1 LRRFTELI
9 QQLETSNKTNDKIAA
24 LVSYFSTADE
34 KDKPF
39 VIAMFTGK
47 KPKRPVPTAL
57 IRAWATELS
66 DIPAWLFAESYHS
79 VGDLSET
86 IALVLPPATHT
97 SDRKL
102 HEWINDL
109 AALNGKSDEDK
120 KAFILHAWDSLDTQE
135 RFIFNKLISGN
146 FRIGV
151 SNKMLV
157 NAISKQSDTDSNKIM
172 HSIMGKWSPGE
183 ITYDELIA
191 GAHVNTDNSWP
202 YPFCLAYALET
213 EPASLGG
220 TEEWQAEWKWDGIRG
235 QIVKRNGELFIWS
248 RGEELVTDQFPEL
261 HFLKDQLPDGTV
273 IDGEILSVK
282 DGQVQAFSILQ
293 QRLNR
298 KTINK
303 SQLKDAPIGFYI
315 YDLLEY
321 QGADIRTEPLSERR
335 RLLEEIVSQI
345 SSGTNTESSNSEIN
359 SDNSIHSSSNS
370 SSTVI
375 GSRSSNA
382 AVAILSPVIQFNNW
396 EQLAEI
402 RQGSRDNNSEGIMLK
417 KLSSFYHS
425 GRKRGDWW
433 KWKINPYTVDTV
445 MIYAQKGSGRRANH
459 FTDYTFAV
467 RDGENLITIA
477 KAYSGLTDKEI
488 KEVDSFVKKNAIE
501 KFGPVRTVKP
511 ELVFE
516 IAFEGIAESKRH
528 KAGLALRFPRIARW
542 RKDKVAAEINTLED
556 LRQLLASTL

>member
-1 LRRFTELI
+1 MKRFTELI

-34 KDKPF
+34 KDKPY

-47 KPKRPVPTAL
+47 RPRRPVTTAL
-57 IRAWATELS
+57 IREWAIELS
-66 DIPAWLFAESYHS
+66 AIPAWLFAECYHN

-86 IALVLPPATHT
+86 IALVLPPANHT
-97 SDRKL
+97 ADRKL
-102 HEWINDL
+102 NEWITDL
-109 AALNGKSDEDK
+109 ALLNGQEDSVK
-120 KAFILHAWDSLDTQE
+120 KEFILRAWDSMDTQE

-146 FRIGV
+146 FRIGI
-151 SNKMLV
+151 SNKTLV
-157 NAISKQSDTDSNKIM
+157 NAIARQSNTDSNKIM
-172 HSIMGKWSPGE
+172 HSIMGKWTPDQ
-183 ITYDELIA
+183 ITYQELID

-202 YPFCLAYALET
+202 YPFCLAYALDT
-213 EPASLGG
+213 EPANLGE
-220 TEEWQAEWKWDGIRG
+220 TTAWQAEWKWDGIRG

-248 RGEELVTDQFPEL
+248 RGEELVTEQFPEL
-261 HFLKDQLPDGTV
+261 HFLRDELPDGTV
-273 IDGEILSVK
+273 IDGEILAVK
-282 DGQVQAFSILQ
+282 DGNIQAFSILQ

-303 SQLKDAPIGFYI
+303 SQLKEAPVGFFC
-315 YDLLEY
+315 YDIMEV
-321 QGADIRTEPLSERR
+321 QGIDIRNETLSERR
-335 RLLEEIVSQI
+335 KKLVELMSLLTTRDIV
-345 SSGTNTESSNSEIN
+345 
-359 SDNSIHSSSNS
+359 
-370 SSTVI
+370 V
-375 GSRSSNA
+375 
-382 AVAILSPVIQFNNW
+382 LSPAINFENW
-396 EQLAEI
+396 EQLIEI
-402 RQGSRDNNSEGIMLK
+402 RKESRANNSEGVMLK
-417 KLSSFYHS
+417 KLNSLYHS

-467 RDGENLITIA
+467 RDGEKLITIA
-477 KAYSGLTDKEI
+477 KAYSGLTDLEI
-488 KEVDSFVKKNAIE
+488 KEVDSFVRRNGVE

-542 RKDKVAAEINTLED
+542 RKDKNATEINTLED

>member
-1 LRRFTELI
+1 MRRFAELI
-9 QQLETSNKTNDKIAA
+9 QQVEMSNKTNDKIAA
-24 LVSYFSTADE
+24 LVSYFNEADDL
-34 KDKPF
+34 DKPF

-47 KPKRPVPTAL
+47 KPKRPVNTSL
-57 IRAWATELS
+57 IRQWATELS
-66 DIPAWLFAESYHS
+66 GIPDWLFAESYHS

-86 IALVLPPATHT
+86 IALVLPPPEHLTN
-97 SDRKL
+97 RKL

-109 AALNGKSDEDK
+109 AALYSKSEDEK
-120 KAFILHAWDSLDTQE
+120 KAFILNAWNSLETQE

-157 NAISKQSDTDSNKIM
+157 NALAKQSDTEANKIM
-172 HSIMGKWSPGE
+172 HSIMGKWEPRE
-183 ITYDELIA
+183 ITYQDLVG
-191 GAHVNTDNSWP
+191 GAHVNTDSSWP
-202 YPFCLAYALET
+202 YPFCLAYALEM
-213 EPASLGG
+213 EPASLGQPD
-220 TEEWQAEWKWDGIRG
+220 EWQAEWKWDGIRG

-248 RGEELVTDQFPEL
+248 RGEELVTAQFPEL
-261 HFLKDQLPDGTV
+261 HFLVDELEDGTV
-273 IDGEILSVK
+273 LDGEILSVK
-282 DGQVQAFSILQ
+282 DGNVQAFSILQ

-303 SQLKDAPIGFYI
+303 AQLNDAPIGFYT
-315 YDLLEY
+315 YDILEY
-321 QGADIRTEPLSERR
+321 QGEDLRDQTMEYRR
-335 RLLEEIVSQI
+335 DLLEKIIIQI
-345 SSGTNTESSNSEIN
+345 DNSEI
-359 SDNSIHSSSNS
+359 IF
-370 SSTVI
+370 
-375 GSRSSNA
+375 
-382 AVAILSPVIQFNNW
+382 LSPVITFESW

-402 RQGSRDNNSEGIMLK
+402 RQGARDINSEGIMLK
-417 KLSSFYHS
+417 KRLSLYHA

-445 MIYAQKGSGRRANH
+445 MIYAQKGSGRRANF

-467 RDGENLITIA
+467 RDGDKLITIA

-488 KEVDSFVKKNAIE
+488 KEVNSFVVKNAVE

-542 RKDKVAAEINTLED
+542 RKDKKADEINTLDD
-556 LRQLLASTL
+556 LRQLLSSTLSNS

>member
-1 LRRFTELI
+1 MKRFSQLI
-9 QQLETSNKTNDKIAA
+9 QELELSNKTNDKISA
-24 LVSYFSTADE
+24 LVAYFSEADDR
-34 KDKPF
+34 DKPY

-47 KPKRPVPTAL
+47 RPKRPVNTAL
-57 IRAWATELS
+57 IKQWAIELS
-66 DIPAWLFAESYHS
+66 GIPEWLFAESYHS

-86 IALVLPPATHT
+86 IALILPPAARTIEKSLADWIT
-97 SDRKL
+97 ELASL
-102 HEWINDL
+102 HGKTDEEKKNYILDAWNS
-109 AALNGKSDEDK
+109 LNS
-120 KAFILHAWDSLDTQE
+120 QE

-157 NAISKQSDTDSNKIM
+157 NAIAKQGEIDSNKIM
-172 HSIMGKWSPGE
+172 HSIMGKWQPNE
-183 ITYDELIA
+183 ITYQQLLE

-202 YPFCLAYALET
+202 YPFCLAYALDAGPE
-213 EPASLGG
+213 SLGP
-220 TEEWQAEWKWDGIRG
+220 TSLWQAEWKWDGIRG

-248 RGEELVTDQFPEL
+248 RGEELVTAQFPEL
-261 HFLKDQLPDGTV
+261 HFLGDQLEDGTV
-273 IDGEILSVK
+273 LDGEILAVK
-282 DGQVQAFSILQ
+282 DGKVLSFSTLQ

-303 SQLKDAPIGFYI
+303 SQLNDAPIGFYT
-315 YDLLEY
+315 YDILEHK
-321 QGADIRTEPLSERR
+321 GIDIREEPLAKRR
-335 RLLEEIVSQI
+335 ELLK
-345 SSGTNTESSNSEIN
+345 TLIN
-359 SDNSIHSSSNS
+359 SLSNQN
-370 SSTVI
+370 TI
-375 GSRSSNA
+375 F
-382 AVAILSPVIQFNNW
+382 LSPVIAFESW
-396 EQLAEI
+396 EHLASLRETAREI
-402 RQGSRDNNSEGIMLK
+402 NSEGIMLK
-417 KLSSFYHS
+417 KLDSIFHT

-445 MIYAQKGSGRRANH
+445 MIYAQKGSGRRANF

-467 RDGENLITIA
+467 RDGEQLITIA

-488 KEVDSFVKKNAIE
+488 KEVNSFVNKNAIE

-542 RKDKVAAEINTLED
+542 RKDKNADEINTLDD
-556 LRQLLASTL
+556 LRQLLSAQELGQD

>member
-1 LRRFTELI
+1 MKRFTELI
-9 QQLETSNKTNDKIAA
+9 QQLEMSNKTNDKIAA
-24 LVSYFSTADE
+24 LVDYFSTADE
-34 KDKPF
+34 QDKPF

-47 KPKRPVPTAL
+47 KPRRPVTTAL
-57 IRAWATELS
+57 IKEWAIELS
-66 DIPAWLFAESYHS
+66 AVPAWLFAESYHS

-86 IALVLPPATHT
+86 IALVLPPATYT

-102 HEWINDL
+102 HQWINEL
-109 AALNGKSDEDK
+109 AALNGKDDVAK
-120 KAFILHAWDSLDTQE
+120 KEYILKAWDSLDTQE

-157 NAISKQSDTDSNKIM
+157 NAISKQSNTESNKIM
-172 HSIMGKWSPGE
+172 HSIMGKWKPEE
-183 ITYDELIA
+183 ISYQELIA

-202 YPFCLAYALET
+202 YPFCLAYALEN
-213 EPASLGG
+213 EPASLG
-220 TEEWQAEWKWDGIRG
+220 EPAAWQAEWKWDGIRG

-261 HFLKDQLPDGTV
+261 HFLQEDLPDGTV
-273 IDGEILSVK
+273 LDGEILSVK
-282 DGQVQAFSILQ
+282 DGNVQAFSILQ

-303 SQLKDAPIGFYI
+303 SQLNDAPIGFFT

-321 QGADIRTEPLSERR
+321 QGRDLRGETMAERR
-335 RLLEEIVSQI
+335 RLLVEIM
-345 SSGTNTESSNSEIN
+345 SGLR
-359 SDNSIHSSSNS
+359 DKD
-370 SSTVI
+370 
-375 GSRSSNA
+375 
-382 AVAILSPVIQFNNW
+382 VAILSPVINFSDW
-396 EQLAEI
+396 DELAEI
-402 RQGSRDNNSEGIMLK
+402 RKGSRENNSEGIMLK
-417 KLSSFYHS
+417 KLDSLYHS

-445 MIYAQKGSGRRANH
+445 MIYAQKGSGRRANF

-467 RDGENLITIA
+467 RDGEQLITVA

-542 RKDKVAAEINTLED
+542 RKDKKAAEINTLDD

>member
-1 LRRFTELI
+1 MKRFTELI
-9 QQLETSNKTNDKIAA
+9 RQLEMSNKTNDKIAA
-24 LVSYFSTADE
+24 LVDYFTEADDL
-34 KDKPF
+34 DKPY

-47 KPKRPVPTAL
+47 KPKRPVSTAL
-57 IRAWATELS
+57 IRQWAVELS
-66 DIPAWLFAESYHS
+66 AIPEWLFAESYHS

-86 IALVLPPATHT
+86 IALVLPEAQHKT
-97 SDRKL
+97 SRKL
-102 HEWINDL
+102 HEWIKDL
-109 AALNGKSDEDK
+109 SALNGKTEEEK
-120 KAFILHAWDSLDTQE
+120 KEFIVNAWNSLETPE

-157 NAISKQSDTDSNKIM
+157 NALAKQSDLESNKVM
-172 HSIMGKWSPGE
+172 HSIMGKWQPWE
-183 ITYDELIA
+183 ISYTDLMA

-202 YPFCLAYALET
+202 YPFCLAYALEA
-213 EPASLGG
+213 EPSALGPV
-220 TEEWQAEWKWDGIRG
+220 TEWQAEWKWDGIRG

-261 HFLKDQLPDGTV
+261 HFLADELEDGTV
-273 IDGEILSVK
+273 LDGEILAVK
-282 DGQVQAFSILQ
+282 DGNVLAFSILQ

-303 SQLKDAPIGFYI
+303 SQLSDAPIGFYT

-321 QGADIRTEPLSERR
+321 KGRDLREETLEKRR
-335 RLLEEIVSQI
+335 ALLVQTI
-345 SSGTNTESSNSEIN
+345 SGLKTRHI
-359 SDNSIHSSSNS
+359 
-370 SSTVI
+370 
-375 GSRSSNA
+375 
-382 AVAILSPVIQFNNW
+382 AVLSPVVDFKDW
-396 EQLAEI
+396 EDLAEQ
-402 RQGSRDNNSEGIMLK
+402 RKGSREINSEGIMLK
-417 KLSSFYHS
+417 KLDSLYHS

-433 KWKINPYTVDTV
+433 KWKVNPYTVDTV
-445 MIYAQKGSGRRANH
+445 MIYAQKGSGRRANF

-467 RDGENLITIA
+467 RDGDQLITVA

-488 KEVDSFVKKNAIE
+488 KEVNSFVVKNAIE

-542 RKDKVAAEINTLED
+542 RKDKKADEINTLDD
-556 LRQLLASTL
+556 LRQLLQSTL

>member
-1 LRRFTELI
+1 LKRFTELI
-9 QQLETSNKTNDKIAA
+9 QQLEMSNKTNDKIAA
-24 LVSYFSTADE
+24 LVSYFSTADDL
-34 KDKPF
+34 DKPY

-47 KPKRPVPTAL
+47 KPKRPVTTAL
-57 IRAWATELS
+57 IKEWAIELS
-66 DIPAWLFAESYHS
+66 GVPAWLFAESYHS

-86 IALVLPPATHT
+86 IALMLPPPAQNT
-97 SDRKL
+97 DRRL
-102 HEWINDL
+102 HEWITDL
-109 AALNGKSDEDK
+109 GNLNGQDEAAKKS
-120 KAFILHAWDSLDTQE
+120 FITSSWDSLDTQQ

-157 NAISKQSDTDSNKIM
+157 NALAKQSNTDSNRVM
-172 HSIMGKWSPGE
+172 HSIMGKWKPE
-183 ITYDELIA
+183 DITYEELLE
-191 GAHVNTDNSWP
+191 GLHVNTDNSWP
-202 YPFCLAYALET
+202 YPFCLAYALEA
-213 EPASLGG
+213 EPATLGDP
-220 TEEWQAEWKWDGIRG
+220 ENWQAEWKWDGIRG

-261 HFLKDQLPDGTV
+261 HFLREELPDGTV
-273 IDGEILSVK
+273 LDGEILSVK
-282 DGQVQAFSILQ
+282 DGNVQVFSILQ

-303 SQLKDAPIGFYI
+303 SQLMDAPVGFYI
-315 YDLLEY
+315 YDVIEVEGIDIRDKPLKERRVLLENI
-321 QGADIRTEPLSERR
+321 ADQLITK
-335 RLLEEIVSQI
+335 
-345 SSGTNTESSNSEIN
+345 N
-359 SDNSIHSSSNS
+359 
-370 SSTVI
+370 
-375 GSRSSNA
+375 
-382 AVAILSPVIQFNNW
+382 VAILSPVIAFTDW
-396 EQLAEI
+396 DTLAEI
-402 RQGSRDNNSEGIMLK
+402 RQGARENNSEGLMLK
-417 KLSSFYHS
+417 KLDALYHS

-445 MIYAQKGSGRRANH
+445 MIYAQKGSGRRANF

-488 KEVDSFVKKNAIE
+488 KEVDSFVKRNAIE

-542 RKDKVAAEINTLED
+542 RKDKKAEEINTLDD
-556 LRQLLASTL
+556 LRQLLQSTLGT

>member
-1 LRRFTELI
+1 MRRFTQLI

-57 IRAWATELS
+57 IRQWATELS

-86 IALVLPPATHT
+86 IALVLPPAAHRT
-97 SDRKL
+97 DRKL

-109 AALNGKSDEDK
+109 AALNGKNDEAK
-120 KAFILHAWDSLDTQE
+120 KEFILYAWDNLDTQE

-157 NAISKQSDTDSNKIM
+157 NAISKQSDTESNKIM
-172 HSIMGKWSPGE
+172 HSIMGKWNPGD
-183 ITYDELIA
+183 ITYQELIA

-202 YPFCLAYALET
+202 YPFCLAYALEA
-213 EPASLGG
+213 EPAGLGG

-261 HFLKDQLPDGTV
+261 HFLRDELPDGTV

-282 DGQVQAFSILQ
+282 DGEVQAFSILQ

-298 KTINK
+298 KIINK

-321 QGADIRTEPLSERR
+321 KGEDIRTEPLSERR
-335 RLLEEIVSQI
+335 RLLEQIVSGI
-345 SSGTNTESSNSEIN
+345 SNN
-359 SDNSIHSSSNS
+359 D
-370 SSTVI
+370 V
-375 GSRSSNA
+375 
-382 AVAILSPVIQFNNW
+382 AVLSPVITFNDW
-396 EQLAEI
+396 EELAEV
-402 RQGSRDNNSEGIMLK
+402 RKGSRENNSEGIMLK

-467 RDGENLITIA
+467 RDGESLVTVA

-542 RKDKVAAEINTLED
+542 RKDKVAAEINTLDD

>member
-1 LRRFTELI
+1 MKRFTELI
-9 QQLETSNKTNDKIAA
+9 QQLEMSNKTNDKIAA
-24 LVSYFSTADE
+24 LVDYFSTADE
-34 KDKPF
+34 QDKPF

-47 KPKRPVPTAL
+47 KPRRPVTTAL
-57 IRAWATELS
+57 IKEWAIELS
-66 DIPAWLFAESYHS
+66 AVPAWLFAESYHS

-86 IALVLPPATHT
+86 IALVLPPATYT

-102 HEWINDL
+102 HQWINEL
-109 AALNGKSDEDK
+109 AALNGKDDAAK
-120 KAFILHAWDSLDTQE
+120 KEYILKAWDSLDTQE

-157 NAISKQSDTDSNKIM
+157 NAISKQSNTESNKIM
-172 HSIMGKWSPGE
+172 HSIMGKWKPEE
-183 ITYDELIA
+183 ISYQELIA

-202 YPFCLAYALET
+202 YPFCLAYALEN
-213 EPASLGG
+213 EPASLG
-220 TEEWQAEWKWDGIRG
+220 EPAAWQAEWKWDGIRG

-261 HFLKDQLPDGTV
+261 HFLQEDLPDGTV
-273 IDGEILSVK
+273 LDGEILSVK
-282 DGQVQAFSILQ
+282 DGNVQAFSILQ

-303 SQLKDAPIGFYI
+303 SQLNDAPIGFFT

-321 QGADIRTEPLSERR
+321 QGRDLRGETMAERR
-335 RLLEEIVSQI
+335 RLLVEIM
-345 SSGTNTESSNSEIN
+345 SGLR
-359 SDNSIHSSSNS
+359 DKD
-370 SSTVI
+370 
-375 GSRSSNA
+375 
-382 AVAILSPVIQFNNW
+382 VAILSPVINFSDW
-396 EQLAEI
+396 DELAEI
-402 RQGSRDNNSEGIMLK
+402 RKGSRENNSEGIMLK
-417 KLSSFYHS
+417 KLDSLYHS

-445 MIYAQKGSGRRANH
+445 MIYAQKGSGRRANF

-467 RDGENLITIA
+467 RDGEQLITVA

-542 RKDKVAAEINTLED
+542 RKDKKAAEINTLDD

>member
-1 LRRFTELI
+1 LKRFSELI
-9 QQLETSNKTNDKIAA
+9 QQLEMSNKTNDKIAS
-24 LVSYFSTADE
+24 LVSYFNEADDL
-34 KDKPF
+34 DKPF

-47 KPKRPVPTAL
+47 KPKRPVNTAL
-57 IRAWATELS
+57 IRQWAIELS
-66 DIPAWLFAESYHS
+66 GIPDWLFAESYHS

-86 IALVLPPATHT
+86 IALVLPPAENLTN
-97 SDRKL
+97 RKL

-109 AALNGKSDEDK
+109 AALHSKTEDEKKS
-120 KAFILHAWDSLDTQE
+120 FILNAWNSLETQE

-157 NAISKQSDTDSNKIM
+157 NALAKQSETEANKIM
-172 HSIMGKWSPGE
+172 HSIMGKWEPTE
-183 ITYDELIA
+183 ITYNDLVG
-191 GAHVNTDNSWP
+191 GAHVNTDSSWP
-202 YPFCLAYALET
+202 YPFCLAYALEM
-213 EPASLGG
+213 EPSSLGKP
-220 TEEWQAEWKWDGIRG
+220 EEWQAEWKWDGIRG

-248 RGEELVTDQFPEL
+248 RGEELVTAQFPEL
-261 HFLKDQLPDGTV
+261 HFLVDELADGTV
-273 IDGEILSVK
+273 LDGEILSVK
-282 DGQVQAFSILQ
+282 DGNVQAFSILQ

-303 SQLKDAPIGFYI
+303 SQLNDAPIGFYTYDI
-315 YDLLEY
+315 LEHDGVDVRDQDMTFRRDLLEKIIA
-321 QGADIRTEPLSERR
+321 QVSVTDV
-335 RLLEEIVSQI
+335 IV
-345 SSGTNTESSNSEIN
+345 
-359 SDNSIHSSSNS
+359 
-370 SSTVI
+370 
-375 GSRSSNA
+375 
-382 AVAILSPVIQFNNW
+382 LSPIVAFDSW
-396 EQLAEI
+396 EQLATI
-402 RQGSRDNNSEGIMLK
+402 RQGARDINSEGIMLK
-417 KLSSFYHS
+417 KKESLYHA

-445 MIYAQKGSGRRANH
+445 MIYAQKGSGRRANF

-467 RDGENLITIA
+467 RDGDKLITIA

-488 KEVDSFVKKNAIE
+488 KEVNSFVVKNAVE

-542 RKDKVAAEINTLED
+542 RKDKKADEINTLED
-556 LRQLLASTL
+556 LRQLLSSTLTVS

>member
-1 LRRFTELI
+1 MKRFSELI
-9 QQLETSNKTNDKIAA
+9 QELEMSNKTNDKIAS
-24 LVSYFSTADE
+24 LVSYFNEADDL
-34 KDKPF
+34 DKPF

-47 KPKRPVPTAL
+47 KPKRPVTTAL
-57 IRAWATELS
+57 IRQWAIELS
-66 DIPAWLFAESYHS
+66 GIPDWLFAESYHS

-86 IALVLPPATHT
+86 IALVLPPAENLTN
-97 SDRKL
+97 RKL

-109 AALNGKSDEDK
+109 AALSSKTEDEKKS
-120 KAFILHAWDSLDTQE
+120 FILNAWNSLETQE

-157 NAISKQSDTDSNKIM
+157 NALAKQSETEANKIM
-172 HSIMGKWSPGE
+172 HSIMGKWEPTE
-183 ITYDELIA
+183 ITYNDLVG
-191 GAHVNTDNSWP
+191 GAHVNTDSSWP
-202 YPFCLAYALET
+202 YPFCLAYALEM
-213 EPASLGG
+213 EPSSLGKP
-220 TEEWQAEWKWDGIRG
+220 EEWQAEWKWDGIRG

-248 RGEELVTDQFPEL
+248 RGEELVTAQFPEL
-261 HFLKDQLPDGTV
+261 HFLVDELADGTV
-273 IDGEILSVK
+273 LDGEILSVK
-282 DGQVQAFSILQ
+282 DGNVQAFSILQ

-303 SQLKDAPIGFYI
+303 SQLNDAPIGFYT
-315 YDLLEY
+315 YDILEHDGVDVRD
-321 QGADIRTEPLSERR
+321 QDMTFRR
-335 RLLEEIVSQI
+335 DLLEEIIAQVSVK
-345 SSGTNTESSNSEIN
+345 
-359 SDNSIHSSSNS
+359 D
-370 SSTVI
+370 VI
-375 GSRSSNA
+375 
-382 AVAILSPVIQFNNW
+382 VLSPIVAFDSW
-396 EQLAEI
+396 EQLATI
-402 RQGSRDNNSEGIMLK
+402 RQGARDINSEGIMLK
-417 KLSSFYHS
+417 KKESLYHA

-445 MIYAQKGSGRRANH
+445 MIYAQKGSGRRANF

-467 RDGENLITIA
+467 RDGDKLITIA

-488 KEVDSFVKKNAIE
+488 KEVNSFVVKNAVE

-542 RKDKVAAEINTLED
+542 RKDKKADEINTLED
-556 LRQLLASTL
+556 LRQLLSSTLTVS

>member
-1 LRRFTELI
+1 MKRFTELI
-9 QQLETSNKTNDKIAA
+9 QQLEMSNKTNDKIAA
-24 LVSYFSTADE
+24 LVDYFNEADDL
-34 KDKPF
+34 DKPY

-47 KPKRPVPTAL
+47 KPKRPVNTSL
-57 IRAWATELS
+57 LRQWAIELS
-66 DIPAWLFAESYHS
+66 EIPDWLFAESYHS

-86 IALVLPPATHT
+86 IALVLPPAKHT
-97 SDRKL
+97 IQKKL
-102 HEWINDL
+102 HEWIQDL
-109 AALNGKSDEDK
+109 AYLNGKDDEHK
-120 KAFILHAWDSLDTQE
+120 KGFIIEAWDGLETQE

-157 NAISKQSDTDSNKIM
+157 NALAKQSDTESNKIM
-172 HSIMGKWSPGE
+172 HSIMGKWLPQDISYKDLVE
-183 ITYDELIA
+183 

-202 YPFCLAYALET
+202 YPFCLAYALEVD
-213 EPASLGG
+213 PDSLG
-220 TEEWQAEWKWDGIRG
+220 EPEQWQAEWKWDGIRG

-261 HFLKDQLPDGTV
+261 HVLLNQLEDGTV

-282 DGQVQAFSILQ
+282 DGNVQAFSILQ

-303 SQLKDAPIGFYI
+303 SQLTDAPIGFYA

-321 QGADIRTEPLSERR
+321 EGKDLREEPLGNR
-335 RLLEEIVSQI
+335 RLLLEDLIRNIKTNNVMVI
-345 SSGTNTESSNSEIN
+345 SPK
-359 SDNSIHSSSNS
+359 
-370 SSTVI
+370 V
-375 GSRSSNA
+375 
-382 AVAILSPVIQFNNW
+382 VFKNW
-396 EQLAEI
+396 DELTEI
-402 RQGSRDNNSEGIMLK
+402 RQQARELNSEGIMLK
-417 KLSSFYHS
+417 KMDSLYHA

-445 MIYAQKGSGRRANH
+445 MIYAQKGSGRRANF

-467 RDGENLITIA
+467 RDGEKLITIA

-488 KEVDSFVKKNAIE
+488 KEVNSFVVKNAIE

-542 RKDKVAAEINTLED
+542 RKDKKANEINTLDD
-556 LRQLLASTL
+556 LRQLLSSTLSKI

>member
-1 LRRFTELI
+1 LKRFSELI
-9 QQLETSNKTNDKIAA
+9 QQLEMSNKTNDKIAS
-24 LVSYFSTADE
+24 LVSYFNEADDL
-34 KDKPF
+34 DKPF

-47 KPKRPVPTAL
+47 KPKRPVNTAL
-57 IRAWATELS
+57 IRQWAIELS
-66 DIPAWLFAESYHS
+66 GIPDWLFAESYHS

-86 IALVLPPATHT
+86 IALVLPPPENLTN
-97 SDRKL
+97 RKL

-109 AALNGKSDEDK
+109 AALHGKTEDEK
-120 KAFILHAWDSLDTQE
+120 KSFILNAWNSLETQE

-157 NAISKQSDTDSNKIM
+157 NALAKQSETEANKIM
-172 HSIMGKWSPGE
+172 HSIMGKWEPTE
-183 ITYDELIA
+183 ITYNDLVG
-191 GAHVNTDNSWP
+191 GAHVNTDSSWP
-202 YPFCLAYALET
+202 YPFCLAYALEM
-213 EPASLGG
+213 EPSSLGKP
-220 TEEWQAEWKWDGIRG
+220 EEWQAEWKWDGIRG

-248 RGEELVTDQFPEL
+248 RGEELVTAQFPEL
-261 HFLKDQLPDGTV
+261 HFLVDELADGTV
-273 IDGEILSVK
+273 LDGEILSVK
-282 DGQVQAFSILQ
+282 DGNVQAFSILQ

-303 SQLKDAPIGFYI
+303 SQLNDAPIGFYTYDI
-315 YDLLEY
+315 LEHDGVDVRDQDMTFRRDLLEKIIA
-321 QGADIRTEPLSERR
+321 QVSVKDV
-335 RLLEEIVSQI
+335 IV
-345 SSGTNTESSNSEIN
+345 
-359 SDNSIHSSSNS
+359 
-370 SSTVI
+370 
-375 GSRSSNA
+375 
-382 AVAILSPVIQFNNW
+382 LSPIVAFDSW
-396 EQLAEI
+396 EQLALI
-402 RQGSRDNNSEGIMLK
+402 RQGARDINSEGIMLK
-417 KLSSFYHS
+417 KKASLYHA

-445 MIYAQKGSGRRANH
+445 MIYAQKGSGRRANF

-467 RDGENLITIA
+467 RDGDKLITIA

-488 KEVDSFVKKNAIE
+488 KEVNSFVVKNAVE

-542 RKDKVAAEINTLED
+542 RKDKKADEINTLED
-556 LRQLLASTL
+556 LRQLLSSTLTVS

>member
-1 LRRFTELI
+1 LKRFSELI

-24 LVSYFSTADE
+24 LVDYFSNADDR
-34 KDKPF
+34 DKTY

-47 KPKRPVPTAL
+47 KPKRPVNTAL
-57 IRAWATELS
+57 LRTWGTELS
-66 DIPAWLFAESYHS
+66 GIPPWLFQESYSS

-86 IALVLPPATHT
+86 IALVLPPPGQVT
-97 SDRKL
+97 DRKL
-102 HEWINDL
+102 HEWITDL
-109 AALNGKSDEDK
+109 AALNGKTDEEK
-120 KAFILHAWDSLDTQE
+120 KAFILNAWNSLDTPQ

-151 SNKMLV
+151 SHKMLV
-157 NAISKQSDTDSNKIM
+157 NALAKQSDTNSNKIM
-172 HSIMGKWSPGE
+172 HSIMGKWQPE
-183 ITYDELIA
+183 ETTYEALIE

-202 YPFCLAYALET
+202 YPFCLAYALEMQP
-213 EPASLGG
+213 EELGA
-220 TEEWQAEWKWDGIRG
+220 ESDWQAEWKWDGIRG

-261 HFLKDQLPDGTV
+261 HFLKDELEDGTV
-273 IDGEILSVK
+273 LDGEILSIK
-282 DGQVQAFSILQ
+282 DGNVQVFSILQ

-303 SQLKDAPIGFYI
+303 SQLNDAPVGFYI

-321 QGADIRTEPLSERR
+321 QTQDIREKTMAERR
-335 RLLEEIVSQI
+335 ALLEDIVSALQ
-345 SSGTNTESSNSEIN
+345 TK
-359 SDNSIHSSSNS
+359 D
-370 SSTVI
+370 
-375 GSRSSNA
+375 
-382 AVAILSPVIQFNNW
+382 VALLSPVIEFNTW
-396 EQLAEI
+396 DELAET
-402 RQGSRDNNSEGIMLK
+402 RQRSRDMNSEGIMLK
-417 KLSSFYHS
+417 RLDSLYHS

-445 MIYAQKGSGRRANH
+445 LIYAQKGSGRRAN
-459 FTDYTFAV
+459 FYTDYTFAV
-467 RDGENLITIA
+467 RDGEKLITVA

-488 KEVDSFVKKNAIE
+488 KEVDAFVKRNAVE

-528 KAGLALRFPRIARW
+528 KAGLALRFPRILRW
-542 RKDKVAAEINTLED
+542 RKDKKAEEINTLED
-556 LRQLLASTL
+556 LRQLLNSTLS

>member
-1 LRRFTELI
+1 MKRFTELI

-34 KDKPF
+34 LDKPY

-47 KPKRPVPTAL
+47 KPRRPVATAL
-57 IRAWATELS
+57 IRQWATELS
-66 DIPAWLFAESYHS
+66 GIPAWLFAESYHS

-86 IALVLPPATHT
+86 IALVLPPPARTT
-97 SDRKL
+97 DRKL
-102 HEWINDL
+102 HEWIQDL
-109 AALNGKSDEDK
+109 AGLNGKDDDAK
-120 KAFILHAWDSLDTQE
+120 KEFILHAWDSLDTQE

-172 HSIMGKWSPGE
+172 HSIMGKWNPGE
-183 ITYDELIA
+183 ITYQELIA

-202 YPFCLAYALET
+202 YPFCLAYALEA
-213 EPASLGG
+213 EPSSLGE
-220 TEEWQAEWKWDGIRG
+220 TDEWQAEWKWDGIRG

-261 HFLKDQLPDGTV
+261 HFLKDELPDGTV

-303 SQLKDAPIGFYI
+303 SQLKDAPIGFFI
-315 YDLLEY
+315 YDLLEF
-321 QGADIRTEPLSERR
+321 QGQDIRTEPLKERR
-335 RLLEEIVSQI
+335 RILEDMISAVS
-345 SSGTNTESSNSEIN
+345 NT
-359 SDNSIHSSSNS
+359 
-370 SSTVI
+370 
-375 GSRSSNA
+375 
-382 AVAILSPVIQFNNW
+382 AVAILSPVIEFNDW

-402 RQGSRDNNSEGIMLK
+402 RKGSRDNNSEGIMLK

-488 KEVDSFVKKNAIE
+488 KEVDSFVRKNAIE

-542 RKDKVAAEINTLED
+542 RKDKKAAEINTLDD

>member
-1 LRRFTELI
+1 MKRFTELI

-34 KDKPF
+34 RDKPY

-47 KPKRPVPTAL
+47 KPKRPVNTAL
-57 IRAWATELS
+57 IREWATELS
-66 DIPAWLFAESYHS
+66 EIPAWLFAESYHS

-86 IALVLPPATHT
+86 IALVLPPPAHT

-102 HEWINDL
+102 HEWITDL
-109 AALNGKSDEDK
+109 AAINGKDDAAK
-120 KAFILHAWDSLDTQE
+120 KEFILWAWDNLDTQE

-172 HSIMGKWSPGE
+172 HSIMGKWNPGE
-183 ITYDELIA
+183 ITYEELIA

-202 YPFCLAYALET
+202 YPFCLAYALEA
-213 EPASLGG
+213 EPATLGG

-261 HFLKDQLPDGTV
+261 HFLKDELPDGTV
-273 IDGEILSVK
+273 LDGEILSVK

-303 SQLKDAPIGFYI
+303 SQLKDAPIGFFI

-321 QGADIRTEPLSERR
+321 QGKDIRTEPLSERR
-335 RLLEEIVSQI
+335 RLLVDMI
-345 SSGTNTESSNSEIN
+345 SKVNTNDI
-359 SDNSIHSSSNS
+359 
-370 SSTVI
+370 
-375 GSRSSNA
+375 
-382 AVAILSPVIQFNNW
+382 AILSPVIEFTDW
-396 EQLAEI
+396 DGLAEI
-402 RQGSRDNNSEGIMLK
+402 RKGSRENNSEGIMLK
-417 KLSSFYHS
+417 KLSSLYHS

-433 KWKINPYTVDTV
+433 KWKINPYTVDAV

-488 KEVDSFVKKNAIE
+488 KEVDTFVKRNAIE

-542 RKDKVAAEINTLED
+542 RKDKKAAEINTLED

>member
-1 LRRFTELI
+1 MKRFTELI

-34 KDKPF
+34 RDKPY

-47 KPKRPVPTAL
+47 KPKRPVNTAL
-57 IRAWATELS
+57 IREWATELS
-66 DIPAWLFAESYHS
+66 EIPAWLFAESYHS

-86 IALVLPPATHT
+86 IALVLPPPAHT

-102 HEWINDL
+102 HEWITDL
-109 AALNGKSDEDK
+109 AAINGKDDAAK
-120 KAFILHAWDSLDTQE
+120 KEFILWAWDNLDTQE

-172 HSIMGKWSPGE
+172 HSIMGKWNPGE
-183 ITYDELIA
+183 ITYEELIA

-202 YPFCLAYALET
+202 YPFCLAYALEA

-261 HFLKDQLPDGTV
+261 HFLKDELPDGTV
-273 IDGEILSVK
+273 LDGEILSVK

-303 SQLKDAPIGFYI
+303 SQLKDAPIGFFI

-321 QGADIRTEPLSERR
+321 DGKDIRTEPLSERR
-335 RLLEEIVSQI
+335 RLLVAMISKVNTNEI
-345 SSGTNTESSNSEIN
+345 
-359 SDNSIHSSSNS
+359 
-370 SSTVI
+370 
-375 GSRSSNA
+375 
-382 AVAILSPVIQFNNW
+382 AILSPVIDFTDW
-396 EQLAEI
+396 DELAEI
-402 RQGSRDNNSEGIMLK
+402 RKCSRENNSEGIMLK

-433 KWKINPYTVDTV
+433 KWKINPYTVDAV

-488 KEVDSFVKKNAIE
+488 KEVDSFVKRNAIE

-542 RKDKVAAEINTLED
+542 RKDKKAAEINTLED

>member
-1 LRRFTELI
+1 MKRFTELI

-24 LVSYFSTADE
+24 LVDYFSTADE
-34 KDKPF
+34 RDKPY

-47 KPKRPVPTAL
+47 KPKRPVSTTL
-57 IRAWATELS
+57 IKEWAIEKS
-66 DIPAWLFAESYHS
+66 AVPEWLFSESYHS

-86 IALVLPPATHT
+86 IALILPPPEKET
-97 SDRKL
+97 DFKL
-102 HEWINDL
+102 HEWIKALQDL
-109 AALNGKSDEDK
+109 TGKTDVEK
-120 KAFILHAWDSLDTQE
+120 KTFILESWNSLDTAQ

-151 SNKMLV
+151 SHKMLV
-157 NAISKQSDTDSNKIM
+157 NALAKQSDTDSNRIM
-172 HSIMGKWSPGE
+172 HSIMGKWKPDE
-183 ITYDELIA
+183 VTYQELVQ
-191 GAHVNTDNSWP
+191 GFHVNTDNSWP
-202 YPFCLAYALET
+202 YPFCLAYALENT
-213 EPASLGG
+213 PDQLGHPAD
-220 TEEWQAEWKWDGIRG
+220 WQAEWKWDGIRG

-248 RGEELVTDQFPEL
+248 RGEELVTEQFPEL
-261 HFLKDQLPDGTV
+261 HFLKAELEDGTV
-273 IDGEILSVK
+273 LDGEILSVK
-282 DGQVQAFSILQ
+282 DGTVQTFSILQ

-303 SQLKDAPIGFYI
+303 SQLNDAPIGFYT

-321 QGADIRTEPLSERR
+321 RGKDLRTHRLEERR
-335 RLLEEIVSQI
+335 KLLESTLSNLKTSGIVM
-345 SSGTNTESSNSEIN
+345 
-359 SDNSIHSSSNS
+359 
-370 SSTVI
+370 
-375 GSRSSNA
+375 
-382 AVAILSPVIQFNNW
+382 LSPVVNYANW

-402 RQGSRDNNSEGIMLK
+402 RRKARENNSEGLMLK
-417 KLSSFYHS
+417 KLDSPYHT

-445 MIYAQKGSGRRANH
+445 MIYAQKGNGRRANF

-488 KEVDSFVKKNAIE
+488 KEVDTFVKKNAIE

-542 RKDKVAAEINTLED
+542 RKDKIAAEINTLDD
-556 LRQLLASTL
+556 LRQLLQSTLSS

>member
-1 LRRFTELI
+1 MRRFTELI
-9 QQLETSNKTNDKIAA
+9 QQLEMSNKTNDKIAA
-24 LVSYFSTADE
+24 LVDYFNEADDL
-34 KDKPF
+34 DKPY

-47 KPKRPVPTAL
+47 KPRRPVATAL
-57 IRAWATELS
+57 IKHWAIELS
-66 DIPAWLFAESYHS
+66 GIPDWLFAESYHS

-86 IALVLPPATHT
+86 IALVLPPAEHL
-97 SDRKL
+97 SNRKL
-102 HEWINDL
+102 HEWIIDL
-109 AALNGKSDEDK
+109 ALLNGKDDDAK
-120 KAFILHAWDSLDTQE
+120 KEFILNAWNSLETQE
-135 RFIFNKLISGN
+135 RFVFNKLISGN

-157 NAISKQSDTDSNKIM
+157 NALAKQSDTESSKIM
-172 HSIMGKWSPGE
+172 HSIMGKWQPSE
-183 ITYDELIA
+183 ISYLDLIA

-202 YPFCLAYALET
+202 YPFCLAYALEA
-213 EPASLGG
+213 EPGSLGPA
-220 TEEWQAEWKWDGIRG
+220 TAWQAEWKWDGIRG

-261 HFLKDQLPDGTV
+261 HFLLNELEDGTV
-273 IDGEILSVK
+273 LDGEILSIK
-282 DGQVQAFSILQ
+282 DGKVQAFSILQ

-303 SQLKDAPIGFYI
+303 SQLNDAPIGFYT
-315 YDLLEY
+315 YDLLEH
-321 QGADIRTEPLSERR
+321 GGRDLREDPLNLRR
-335 RLLEEIVSQI
+335 SLLVK
-345 SSGTNTESSNSEIN
+345 
-359 SDNSIHSSSNS
+359 
-370 SSTVI
+370 VI
-375 GSRSSNA
+375 EGLKNNE
-382 AVAILSPVIQFNNW
+382 VVLLSPVIQFNDW

-402 RQGSRDNNSEGIMLK
+402 RQGAREINSEGIMLK
-417 KLSSFYHS
+417 KLDSLYHS

-445 MIYAQKGSGRRANH
+445 MIYAQKGSGRRANF

-467 RDGENLITIA
+467 RDGEKLITIA

-488 KEVDSFVKKNAIE
+488 KEVDAFVKKNAVE

-542 RKDKVAAEINTLED
+542 RKDKKADEINTLDD
-556 LRQLLASTL
+556 LRQLLQSTF